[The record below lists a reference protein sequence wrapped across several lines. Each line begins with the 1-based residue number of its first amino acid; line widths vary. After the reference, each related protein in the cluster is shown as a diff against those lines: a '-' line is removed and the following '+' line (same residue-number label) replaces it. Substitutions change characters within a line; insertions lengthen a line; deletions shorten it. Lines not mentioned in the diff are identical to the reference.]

1 MHPVK
6 AQPRLHPANFPHQRG
21 IVIQISNRMSDTIS
35 LQPIIQRPYLRRRS
49 QPRPP
54 GIICRR
60 SNRSHNHPNPIRLR
74 QIDHRPKVIL
84 RHLRSHRPR
93 IPRHIVRPRQNHHRN
108 RMQID
113 HILPEPH
120 HHLRSRLPADPAIHI
135 THPRKKRSSTIS
147 PPPPIRNR
155 VPIEHHPLFSRSHR
169 PKSSIIS
176 LVPLQLGP
184 IRQLLL
190 HRRNLLRRIYRSR
203 RRRGNRRSHRR
214 DRLTKSRPTPHRNTT
229 QPDHPHQKSH
239 AVPSLSRTDSSR
251 HTLKPRPAVP

>member
-1 MHPVK
+1 MHPIK
-6 AQPRLHPANFPHQRG
+6 AQSRLHPAILPHQSR
-21 IVIQISNRMSDTIS
+21 IVIQISNRTGYTIS
-35 LQPIIQRPYLRRRS
+35 LQPIIQRPYLSRRS
-49 QPRPP
+49 QPRLP
-54 GIICRR
+54 GIIRRR

-93 IPRHIVRPRQNHHRN
+93 IPRDIVRPRQNHHRR
-108 RMQID
+108 RMQVD

-120 HHLRSRLPADPAIHI
+120 HHLRSRLPADPAVYI
-135 THPRKKRSSTIS
+135 THPWKKRASTIS
-147 PPPPIRNR
+147 PPPPIGNR
-155 VPIEHHPLFSRSHR
+155 VPIENHPLCPRSRR

-190 HRRNLLRRIYRSR
+190 HRSNLLCRIHRSGRSRDR
-203 RRRGNRRSHRR
+203 RRRHDRS
-214 DRLTKSRPTPHRNTT
+214 RLTKSRPAPRRNTT